1 MMMSDRLDKVG
12 ALVDELVAELR
23 AVNQLDEVSRH
34 KLAEAASEMIAVL
47 HRDEAAEPP
56 AGDDASS
63 LRDRIVEFEASHP
76 NLAAVVNRLIDMLG
90 QMGI

>member
-1 MMMSDRLDKVG
+1 MMSDRLEKVRM
-12 ALVDELVAELR
+12 LVDELVAELR
-23 AVNQLDEVSRH
+23 AINQLDEASRH

-56 AGDDASS
+56 AGDDAGS